1 MDHHYIHTYC
11 LCLQAARLC
20 TVGQARL
27 QLFVVL
33 TCVLLYNIPRFCEA
47 YLATVPINSTA
58 DGLTYLTQADYTWL
72 GQNEMY
78 RIIYY
83 NILYAILMLAVP
95 LIALS
100 GLNVRLIRA
109 LTALRR
115 KRAEMQGPKTSTTS
129 QDNNV
134 TLVLVIVVLVFTVCQ
149 TPALATQLM
158 WSLLSDDARVCGG
171 LQFYFGRISN
181 LMVVV
186 NSAANFPVYLFFNT
200 RFRHVLGQMVGHGL
214 GGSDGTPVVVCS
226 GSRAAGGHGTGALRV
241 QGTATSRARSVDDGS
256 QTYRQQL
263 EPLLSTADT
272 HKHDV
277 TDKDK
282 MCLVVDTAL

>member
-1 MDHHYIHTYC
+1 M
-11 LCLQAARLC
+11 
-20 TVGQARL
+20 
-27 QLFVVL
+27 VL

-47 YLATVPINSTA
+47 YLATVPVNSTT
-58 DGLTYLTQADYTWL
+58 DGLSYLTQADYTWL

-115 KRAEMQGPKTSTTS
+115 KRAEMQGPKTSTSS

-171 LQFYFGRISN
+171 LQFYFRRISN

-200 RFRHVLGQMVGHGL
+200 RFRQVLGQMVGHTL
-214 GGSDGTPVVVCS
+214 GGGDGALVCS
-226 GSRAAGGHGTGALRV
+226 GSRAAAGHATALRV

-256 QTYRQQL
+256 RMFHQLQQL
-263 EPLLSTADT
+263 EPLLSTGDT
-272 HKHDV
+272 HKHAV
-277 TDKDK
+277 TDKDST
-282 MCLVVDTAL
+282 CHVADTTL